1 MENNLIH
8 LPVSIGEAIDK
19 LTILDIKIVKIN
31 DKRKIDVV
39 NEYQLLYD
47 KLKVFIGKHNNLYQ
61 QMKKVNL
68 LIWDMMDELRDGNL
82 NDIKYLKF
90 CKKCI
95 EYNDIRFRIKNKIND
110 KSKSILKE
118 QKGYLINNISIKI
131 CENVSI
137 ENIINPIKYLSL
149 IKDQVSIFSLI
160 EHKLKNHFDD
170 DTNVIFKEKINEN
183 ENFIEIKDNYDYFL
197 ICQVLNI
204 DLDEIDI
211 LI

>member
-82 NDIKYLKF
+82 NDIKYLKI

>member
-1 MENNLIH
+1 MKYINKECKTAD
-8 LPVSIGEAIDK
+8 E
-19 LTILDIKIVKIN
+19 DIIC
-31 DKRKIDVV
+31 
-39 NEYQLLYD
+39 YQCGY
-47 KLKVFIGKHNNLYQ
+47 I
-61 QMKKVNL
+61 
-68 LIWDMMDELRDGNL
+68 
-82 NDIKYLKF
+82 
-90 CKKCI
+90 
-95 EYNDIRFRIKNKIND
+95 
-110 KSKSILKE
+110 ILKYDDDSDE
-118 QKGYLINNISIKI
+118 QAIERINNISIKI